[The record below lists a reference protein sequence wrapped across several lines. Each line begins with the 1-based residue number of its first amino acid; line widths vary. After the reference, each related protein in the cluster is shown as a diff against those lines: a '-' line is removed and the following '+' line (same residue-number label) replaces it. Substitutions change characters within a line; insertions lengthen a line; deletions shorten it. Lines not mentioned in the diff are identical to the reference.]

1 MDIFET
7 LQTSRKLVHEQGFWK
22 IFGVLLVINVVNS
35 VLSALP
41 VIGLLGLFL
50 IPFVMMIYV
59 TMYENAIGGDSEDE
73 VPALE
78 AELIP

>member
-1 MDIFET
+1 
-7 LQTSRKLVHEQGFWK
+7 
-22 IFGVLLVINVVNS
+22 
-35 VLSALP
+35 
-41 VIGLLGLFL
+41 
-50 IPFVMMIYV
+50 MMIYV